1 MRNRPAR
8 GGLRGRFGPKET
20 LALSAG
26 VLLVVFLLLTLLFDP
41 YREHAEDRLELETFD
56 AASGEGL
63 PAGDVWRRVE
73 PRVEWAPTGGH
84 GGSGGVRLTAEEG
97 RGSWIERSIEKPR
110 RYEALRVRARM
121 RLLAYE
127 PRARGYSGA
136 RWVLFF
142 RDRDGAPM
150 WRHPHVVCMER
161 EAAGGGWIRCE
172 GTFDVPPDAVSGHVR
187 AQIVAQRG
195 TLLVDDLEILPAI
208 PRPIRFVWH
217 GVLVVIWAA
226 TAVQVLLLVRP
237 WRHPLGAA
245 QLALASLIV
254 VGTVAPAWMLQD
266 SVELVRDAGRDLEQR
281 WDPEPPPAKRET
293 ASSAPG
299 QAERR
304 RPDAPAAETP
314 AAKTPGRE
322 ADPTRPETTGP
333 TRPEPAQPSGDPGLT
348 RWLGRL
354 AGSFDRLLSGTKMV
368 ATAKQSGHALLFFLL
383 AVAAYAGQWRRG
395 AAAHGRGWVQASLL
409 LIGFAAATEMLQAVT
424 PSRAPALEDWAL
436 DLAGIAGGLALC
448 GLLFALFGRRTV
460 RTSSAS
466 QAP

>member
-1 MRNRPAR
+1 MKDRPAR
-8 GGLRGRFGPKET
+8 VGLRGRFGPKER

-26 VLLVVFLLLTLLFDP
+26 LLLVVFLLLTLSFDP
-41 YREHAEDRLELETFD
+41 YREHAEGRLELETFD
-56 AASGEGL
+56 AGSGDGL
-63 PAGDVWRRVE
+63 PGGDAWRRVE
-73 PRVEWAPTGGH
+73 PRVEWAPTEGH
-84 GGSGGVRLTAEEG
+84 GGSGGVRLTAEAG
-97 RGSWIERSIEKPR
+97 RGSWIERAIEEPR

-127 PRARGYSGA
+127 PRERGYSGA

-142 RDRDGAPM
+142 RDQDGAPM

-208 PRPIRFVWH
+208 PRPSRFLWH
-217 GVLVVIWAA
+217 GILAVIWVA
-226 TAVQVLLLVRP
+226 TAFQVLLLVRP

-254 VGTVAPAWMLQD
+254 LGTVAPAWMLQD
-266 SVELVRDAGRDLEQR
+266 SVELVRDAGRELEQR
-281 WDPEPPPAKRET
+281 WDPQPPPEERESAPARAEARRTDEPAAGKPPAK
-293 ASSAPG
+293 
-299 QAERR
+299 
-304 RPDAPAAETP
+304 TP
-314 AAKTPGRE
+314 KRE
-322 ADPTRPETTGP
+322 ADPARPQTTRS
-333 TRPEPAQPSGDPGLT
+333 TRPEPARPSDDPGLT

-395 AAAHGRGWVQASLL
+395 AATHWRGWVQASLL
-409 LIGFAAATEMLQAVT
+409 LVGFAAATEMLQAVT
-424 PSRAPALEDWAL
+424 PSRAPALQDWAL
-436 DLAGIAGGLALC
+436 DLAGIAAGLALC
-448 GLLFALFGRRTV
+448 GLLFVLFGRRSV
-460 RTSSAS
+460 RTTSAS
-466 QAP
+466 QDR